1 MTPRR
6 PREPRP
12 SLPPTRPAASE
23 TQKLVLRVR
32 RSPAPSPVLLLS
44 ERQTGLPP
52 PLPNPRP
59 AFCPP
64 GGAGAALGPGPQA
77 LRTAA
82 APRPPA
88 LASPPLHPPCL
99 RPSPGLVVLPAF
111 SVELP
116 PSSQPRVAAAGL
128 VSSSRADLGAPALC
142 VLELTAG
149 SSRWLAVSPRAV
161 CSRPGVWGLASIAHS
176 RGVSEWAS
184 WRRCARLWRRSAMPQ
199 GGSPGGRVGS
209 SFRPVNA
216 GLP

>member
-23 TQKLVLRVR
+23 TQKLVLWVR
-32 RSPAPSPVLLLS
+32 RSPAPGPVLLLS

-64 GGAGAALGPGPQA
+64 GGAGAALGPGLQA
-77 LRTAA
+77 LHTAA
-82 APRPPA
+82 APCPPA
-88 LASPPLHPPCL
+88 LASPQLHPPCP

-128 VSSSRADLGAPALC
+128 VSSSQADIGSPPPPPCSGAH
-142 VLELTAG
+142 
-149 SSRWLAVSPRAV
+149 RWLIPVVGCLPARSVFSAQGLGPGEY
-161 CSRPGVWGLASIAHS
+161 RPLPG
-176 RGVSEWAS
+176 SE
-184 WRRCARLWRRSAMPQ
+184 
-199 GGSPGGRVGS
+199 
-209 SFRPVNA
+209 
-216 GLP
+216 